1 MTTKAT
7 AVLLCCSLL
16 ALHAAA
22 QPNVPVLFSA
32 ANSASYDRS
41 AIAQGSLFVVFGQN
55 IGPAQIAQVTSFPLP
70 AQIGGTAITVSFGS
84 TTLNCPMVYSLAG
97 QAAAIL
103 PSNTP
108 PGQALLMLTY
118 NGVQSPYPVPVNV
131 VPAAPGIY
139 TLSSSGLGPGVF
151 TALDNSVK
159 TFAATAKAG
168 DTVTA
173 WATGLGPIGSPDNV
187 LPLTFPNFPGV
198 DVFVGTQS
206 AKVIYAGRSGCCSGV
221 DQVSFVIPAG
231 VTGCYLPVS
240 IRNGGRIS
248 NFVTIAAGN
257 GSACSDTGPTV
268 PTSIYSRAIA
278 GQPVKTAAIAIG
290 PIMYL
295 HHAGL
300 TGLNNRQYLAETLSK
315 LLHVTVSE
323 QDAATLIRAI
333 EAKNQ
338 RAVIRTMAKYAAAW
352 KALDAAAKAHIR
364 AQLNASQEGAAAAFG
379 QYNTAGILASAIG
392 SLFPSIGSCIVPALS
407 SGSPGSSSGSSSKGL
422 DAGPSLSLSG
432 QVGSWTLT
440 TASPG
445 QYQVVFGST
454 PVGPNVPPGSYT
466 LTGIG
471 GKDVGAF
478 SATLNIGGN
487 IVWTNKSAI
496 STVDRSQSLS
506 ITWSGATTP
515 GYVLLGG
522 YSESNS
528 QSPSGFLCTEDASK
542 GSFTI
547 PSFILSALY
556 PTGTNGVMF
565 IGPHPLSRQVAIPG
579 IDLAYFADVSS
590 DSKTVTY
597 R

>member
-1 MTTKAT
+1 MTTKIWA
-7 AVLLCCSLL
+7 ALLFCFLL
-16 ALHAAA
+16 ALHTAA
-22 QPNVPVLFSA
+22 QPNTPFLFSA
-32 ANSASYDRS
+32 VNSASYDRS

-55 IGPAQIAQVTSFPLP
+55 IGPAQIVQAGSFPLP
-70 AQIGGTAITVSFGS
+70 AQIGGTAITVSSGS

-108 PGQALLMLTY
+108 AGQATLMLTY
-118 NGVQSPYPVPVNV
+118 NGVHSPQPVSINV

-139 TLSSSGLGPGVF
+139 TLSSSGFGPGVF
-151 TALDNSVK
+151 TALDNSVN

-187 LPLTFPNFPGV
+187 LPLTFPNFSGV
-198 DVFVGTQS
+198 EVFVGTQA

-221 DQVSFVIPAG
+221 DQVSFVIPGGIA
-231 VTGCYLPVS
+231 GCYMPVS
-240 IRNGGRIS
+240 IRSAGRIS
-248 NFVTIAAGN
+248 NFVTIAVAGN

-268 PTSIYSRAIA
+268 PTSVFSRAIG
-278 GQPVKTAAIAIG
+278 GQPVKTALIAIG
-290 PIMYL
+290 PITYL
-295 HHAGL
+295 HDAGF
-300 TGLNNRQYLAETLSK
+300 NKRQFVAETLSK
-315 LLHVTVSE
+315 VLHVTVSE
-323 QDAATLIRAI
+323 QDAAMLLRAL
-333 EAKNQ
+333 EKRNQ
-338 RAVIRTMAKYAAAW
+338 RAAIRTMAKYAAAW
-352 KALDAAAKAHIR
+352 KALDAAAKADLR
-364 AQLNASQEGAAAAFG
+364 AQLSSSQEGAAAAFG
-379 QYNTAGILASAIG
+379 QFSRAGMLASAIG
-392 SLFPSIGSCIVPALS
+392 SVFPSLGSCVVPPLS
-407 SGSPGSSSGSSSKGL
+407 SGLPGSSSGSSSKNL

-440 TASPG
+440 STSPG

-454 PVGPNVPPGSYT
+454 PAGPNVPPGTYT
-466 LTGIG
+466 LTGSA

-496 STVDRSQSLS
+496 STIDRGQPLT
-506 ITWSGATTP
+506 IAWSGGTTP

-522 YSESNS
+522 YSENNS
-528 QSPSGFLCTEDASK
+528 EGPSGFLCTEDASK

-547 PSFILSALY
+547 PSFVLSALS
-556 PTGTNGVMF
+556 PTTTKGVMF
-565 IGPHPLSRQVAIPG
+565 IGPHPLSRQVTIPG

-590 DSKTVTY
+590 DSMTVTY
-597 R
+597 K